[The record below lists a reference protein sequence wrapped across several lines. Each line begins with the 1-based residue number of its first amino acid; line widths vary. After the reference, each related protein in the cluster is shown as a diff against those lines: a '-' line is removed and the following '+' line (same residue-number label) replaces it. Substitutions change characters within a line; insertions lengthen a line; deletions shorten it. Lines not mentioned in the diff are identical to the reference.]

1 MYSVSRK
8 NCENTAAP
16 ISSPARLEP
25 DSVRERNIRIG
36 SSGACERSSMATKAT
51 ISAAEAASSAIVSVV
66 PQPCWTAR
74 VIAYTSSI
82 SPPVIE
88 MAPGTSKCR
97 WVTPATLSRTSR
109 GVSASTSA
117 PTGTLMKKIQDQS
130 SELVSAPPSSTPA
143 APPLPETAPQIPSAK
158 LRSLPSGKVVV
169 RIDSAAGESSAA
181 PSPWRARK
189 AISEPSDQASPSS
202 SELTLKSVSPA
213 MNRRRRPSRS
223 AMRPPSSRTPPNMI
237 E

>member
-1 MYSVSRK
+1 M
-8 NCENTAAP
+8 P
-16 ISSPARLEP
+16 
-25 DSVRERNIRIG
+25 
-36 SSGACERSSMATKAT
+36 
-51 ISAAEAASSAIVSVV
+51 IVSVV

-74 VIAYTSSI
+74 VMPYTSSI

-97 WVTPATLSRTSR
+97 WATSATLSRTSR
-109 GVSASTSA
+109 GVNASTST
-117 PTGTLMKKIQDQS
+117 PTGTLMKKIHDQL

-181 PSPWRARK
+181 PRPWRARK
-189 AISEPSDQASPSS
+189 PIREPSDQASPSS
-202 SELTLKSVSPA
+202 SELAVKSAIPA